1 MSQDPTSRGPA
12 TVRPGEP
19 ADTST
24 APAGEPVS
32 GGDAPVPAGAAA
44 PAPESAARQ
53 AAPAARHGRLHLIPV
68 SLGEAPTGRWLP
80 TEAHE
85 VASRLDTYVA
95 ENAKTARAFLKQI
108 GTVRP
113 IQEITIHTLTAKT
126 SASEIDG
133 WLRPLRKGGEI
144 GLVSEAGCPA
154 VADPGARVV
163 AAAHALGI
171 EAVPWVGP
179 SSILLGLMASG
190 LDGQRFAF
198 HGYAPV
204 QDLERA
210 KQLKAWEQHSARHS
224 QTQILIETPYRNRA
238 LYSTLTQS
246 LRGDTRLCVA
256 RALTTDA
263 AWIKTLTINEW
274 KQRAVPD
281 LDKRPTLFLYL
292 AAAGR

>member
-1 MSQDPTSRGPA
+1 M
-12 TVRPGEP
+12 
-19 ADTST
+19 
-24 APAGEPVS
+24 
-32 GGDAPVPAGAAA
+32 
-44 PAPESAARQ
+44 
-53 AAPAARHGRLHLIPV
+53 HLIPV
-68 SLGEAPTGRWLP
+68 SLGDAPSTRWLP
-80 TEAHE
+80 AEAQE
-85 VASRLDTYVA
+85 VAGRLDTYIA
-95 ENAKTARAFLKQI
+95 ENAKTARAFLKQV

-113 IQEITIHTLTAKT
+113 IQEITIHTLAEKT
-126 SASEIDG
+126 SAGDIDS
-133 WLRPLRKGGEI
+133 WLRPLRRGGEI

-204 QDLERA
+204 QEAERA
-210 KQLKAWEQHSARHS
+210 RQLKAWEQLSAKHS

-238 LYSTLTQS
+238 MFATLTQH

-263 AWIKTLTINEW
+263 AWVRTKTIEDW
-274 KQRAVPD
+274 KRSPPPE
-281 LDKRPTLFLYL
+281 LDKLPTLFLYL
-292 AAAGR
+292 ARG